1 MATFNELVNVYIS
14 SSVDIETHK
23 NALFQANRT
32 KTSTKTEL
40 KNKIL
45 EINISG
51 SGQIEPDFLT
61 QGPNYVT
68 RGGLGFEIHF
78 ESRSIEEGGSYIT
91 KLKIQEEVTPINI
104 ISFDI

>member
-23 NALFQANRT
+23 NALFEANRT

-51 SGQIEPDFLT
+51 SGPIQSDFLK
-61 QGPNYVT
+61 QGTNYVT
-68 RGGLGFEIHF
+68 RNGLGFEIQF
-78 ESRSIEEGGSYIT
+78 ESRSMNEGGSYIT
-91 KLKIQEEVTPINI
+91 ELRIYESTDNINI
-104 ISFDI
+104 ISFD